1 MIANQLKNRS
11 FRSTLEYALEKEEA
25 EIIDSNMGGYN
36 PRQLAREFGAA
47 RRMRPNFQ
55 RACGH
60 IILSLPHREASHPQ
74 GEYHE
79 HLDDE
84 KYALI
89 ARRWLKEMEFL
100 GDGLHKSQYVIARH
114 QDTKHEHIHI
124 IASRIRMDGS
134 VVPDSWDY
142 RRSEV
147 VVRQL
152 EQEFGLEPT
161 RCSNERV
168 AEKVKQ
174 KHGIKTTVGERSAQ
188 TKKQKHHFSGK
199 PPVKQLLADAIDE
212 ATFDQPTVTELIAR
226 LQKLHINVHPSFS
239 TKGKFKNAIAFSMN
253 GVKMAGWKLGKAY
266 SFPGLLQRKGV
277 DYNSERDIPA
287 LRAAHDGQ
295 LVKLPVK
302 SVSPYSRTDDKP
314 TLLDENSQP
323 GVEDNKTFGTTNQQ
337 QFEDNETK
345 TTQENNQQLYGDNQ
359 SRHNELKTTAIFNQH
374 KSEDKQPNTT
384 QEINLIQQEYV
395 NKITPTI
402 RQFWEINNRPKSIKG
417 NHYSITLEE
426 GILRLK
432 RRMGEKIADIPTDNS
447 TAPQGFDLNE
457 SDVERFLELQRLIN
471 NYKSQ
476 TKRSYSKGLER

>member
-1 MIANQLKNRS
+1 VIANQSKNRS
-11 FRSTLEYALEKEEA
+11 FRSTLEYVLEKEEA
-25 EIIDSNMGGYN
+25 FIIDSNMGGYN

-60 IILSLPHREASHPQ
+60 IMLSLPHREASHPQ
-74 GEYHE
+74 GECHE

-89 ARRWLKEMEFL
+89 ARRWLKEMQFL

-114 QDTKHEHIHI
+114 QDTNHEHVHI

-174 KHGIKTTVGERSAQ
+174 KHGIETTVGERSAQ

-226 LQKLHINVHPSFS
+226 LQKQDINVHPSFS

-277 DYNSERDIPA
+277 DYNLERDIPA
-287 LRAAHDGQ
+287 LRAARDGQ
-295 LVKLPVK
+295 LVKLPAK
-302 SVSPYSRTDDKP
+302 SVSPHSMSDDKP
-314 TLLDENSQP
+314 TLLDENSQL
-323 GVEDNKTFGTTNQQ
+323 GVEN
-337 QFEDNETK
+337 
-345 TTQENNQQLYGDNQ
+345 
-359 SRHNELKTTAIFNQH
+359 NELKTTAITNQH
-374 KSEDKQPNTT
+374 KSEDKQPNAKR
-384 QEINLIQQEYV
+384 EINLIQQEYV

-402 RQFWEINNRPKSIKG
+402 RQFWEINKRPKSIKG

-426 GILRLK
+426 GILTLK
-432 RRMGEKIADIPTDNS
+432 RKSGEKIADIPTSNS

-457 SDVERFLELQRLIN
+457 SDIERFLELQRLIN
-471 NYKSQ
+471 NYFSQ
-476 TKRSYSKGLER
+476 TKRSSYSKGLER

>member
-89 ARRWLKEMEFL
+89 ARRWLKEMQFL

-114 QDTKHEHIHI
+114 QDTNHEHIHI

-174 KHGIKTTVGERSAQ
+174 KHGIETTVGERSAQ

-212 ATFDQPTVTELIAR
+212 ATNDQPTVTELIAR
-226 LQKLHINVHPSFS
+226 LQQQDITVYPSFS
-239 TKGKFKNAIAFSMN
+239 TQGKFKEAIAFSMN

-266 SFPGLLQRKGV
+266 SFPGLLQRRGV
-277 DYNSERDIPA
+277 DYNLERDIPA
-287 LRAAHDGQ
+287 LRAARDGQ
-295 LVKLPVK
+295 LVKL
-302 SVSPYSRTDDKP
+302 SVLPHDKTDNSSSFSSN
-314 TLLDENSQP
+314 LDENNQP
-323 GVEDNKTFGTTNQQ
+323 SPKDKEPNTPQEPNQQ
-337 QFEDNETK
+337 QVIDNELN
-345 TTQENNQQLYGDNQ
+345 TTQENN
-359 SRHNELKTTAIFNQH
+359 
-374 KSEDKQPNTT
+374 
-384 QEINLIQQEYV
+384 LIQQKYAAR
-395 NKITPTI
+395 IAPTI
-402 RQFWEINNRPKSIKG
+402 RQFWVLNKQPQCIKG
-417 NHYSITLEE
+417 KHYSIKLEE
-426 GILRLK
+426 GILTLTRK
-432 RRMGEKIADIPTDNS
+432 NGKKIASISTDNS
-447 TAPQGFDLNE
+447 TPPQGFDLNE
-457 SDVERFLELQRLIN
+457 SDVQRFLELQRILN
-471 NYKSQ
+471 NHIELQNIQKN
-476 TKRSYSKGLER
+476 RGLER

>member
-1 MIANQLKNRS
+1 MIANQMKNRS

-89 ARRWLKEMEFL
+89 ARRWLKEMQFL

-114 QDTKHEHIHI
+114 QDTKHEHVHI

-152 EQEFGLEPT
+152 EQEFGLERT

-174 KHGIKTTVGERSAQ
+174 KHGIETTVGERSAQ

-212 ATFDQPTVTELIAR
+212 ATSDQPTVTELIAR
-226 LQKLHINVHPSFS
+226 LQQQDITVHPSFS
-239 TKGKFKNAIAFSMN
+239 TKGKFKEAVAFSMN

-266 SFPGLLQRKGV
+266 SFPGLQKKRGV
-277 DYNSERDIPA
+277 DYNLERDMPA
-287 LRAAHDGQ
+287 LRAAQDGE
-295 LVKLPVK
+295 LVRLPV
-302 SVSPYSRTDDKP
+302 RTRKHKDDEIDD
-314 TLLDENSQP
+314 LEQSSQ
-323 GVEDNKTFGTTNQQ
+323 K
-337 QFEDNETK
+337 
-345 TTQENNQQLYGDNQ
+345 
-359 SRHNELKTTAIFNQH
+359 RHNAN
-374 KSEDKQPNTT
+374 
-384 QEINLIQQEYV
+384 QEINLIQKEY
-395 NKITPTI
+395 IARIAHTI
-402 RQFWEINNRPKSIKG
+402 RQFWEIKNTTKPIEGNYYNIK
-417 NHYSITLEE
+417 LEE
-426 GILRLK
+426 GILMLTRK
-432 RRMGEKIADIPTDNS
+432 SGEKLAAIPLDRTLGVLSFN
-447 TAPQGFDLNE
+447 LNQ
-457 SDVERFLELQRLIN
+457 SDVERFLELQRILERH
-471 NYKSQ
+471 KSQ
-476 TKRSYSKGLER
+476 TKPTLSQELER

>member
-1 MIANQLKNRS
+1 MIANQSKNRS
-11 FRSTLEYALEKEEA
+11 FRSTLEYTLEKEEA
-25 EIIDSNMGGYN
+25 FIIDSNMGGYN

-79 HLDDE
+79 HLDDD

-89 ARRWLKEMEFL
+89 ARRWLKEMQFL

-114 QDTKHEHIHI
+114 QDTNHEHIHI

-168 AEKVKQ
+168 AQKVKQ
-174 KHGIKTTVGERSAQ
+174 KHGIETTVGERSAQ

-199 PPVKQLLADAIDE
+199 PPVKKLLADAIDE

-239 TKGKFKNAIAFSMN
+239 TRGKFKNAIAFSMN

-287 LRAAHDGQ
+287 LRASRDGQ
-295 LVKLPVK
+295 LVQLPAK
-302 SVSPYSRTDDKP
+302 SVSPHSISDDKP
-314 TLLDENSQP
+314 TLVDENSQL
-323 GVEDNKTFGTTNQQ
+323 GVEN
-337 QFEDNETK
+337 
-345 TTQENNQQLYGDNQ
+345 
-359 SRHNELKTTAIFNQH
+359 NELKTTAITNLQLR
-374 KSEDKQPNTT
+374 EDKQQNAT
-384 QEINLIQQEYV
+384 QEINLIQQKYV

-402 RQFWEINNRPKSIKG
+402 RQFWENNKRPKSIKG

-432 RRMGEKIADIPTDNS
+432 RKSGEKIADIPAGQQYNT
-447 TAPQGFDLNE
+447 T
-457 SDVERFLELQRLIN
+457 RI
-471 NYKSQ
+471 
-476 TKRSYSKGLER
+476 

>member
-1 MIANQLKNRS
+1 MIANQSKNRS
-11 FRSTLEYALEKEEA
+11 FRSTLEYVLEKEEA
-25 EIIDSNMGGYN
+25 FIIDSNMGGYN

-79 HLDDE
+79 YLDDE

-100 GDGLHKSQYVIARH
+100 GDNLHKSQYVIARH
-114 QDTKHEHIHI
+114 QDTKHEHVHI

-174 KHGIKTTVGERSAQ
+174 KHGIETTVGERSAQ

-212 ATFDQPTVTELIAR
+212 AAFDQPTVTELIAR
-226 LQKLHINVHPSFS
+226 LQQQDINVHPSFS
-239 TKGKFKNAIAFSMN
+239 TRGKFKEAIAFSMN
-253 GVKMAGWKLGKAY
+253 GLKMAGWKLGKAY

-277 DYNSERDIPA
+277 DYNCLRDIPA
-287 LRAAHDGQ
+287 LRAARDGQ

-302 SVSPYSRTDDKP
+302 SVSSHSRTDDKP
-314 TLLDENSQP
+314 TLLDDNSQP
-323 GVEDNKTFGTTNQQ
+323 KVEDKEPFATTNQQ
-337 QFEDNETK
+337 QFEDNKIK
-345 TTQENNQQLYGDNQ
+345 TTQKNNQQLYGD
-359 SRHNELKTTAIFNQH
+359 NELKTTAIFNQQQF
-374 KSEDKQPNTT
+374 EDNELNDSIET
-384 QEINLIQQEYV
+384 NLIQQEYV

-402 RQFWEINNRPKSIKG
+402 RQFWEINKRPKSIKG

-426 GILRLK
+426 GILRLE
-432 RRMGEKIADIPTDNS
+432 RRSGEKIADIPTDNS
-447 TAPQGFDLNE
+447 TPPQGFDLNE
-457 SDVERFLELQRLIN
+457 SDIERFLELQRLIN
-471 NYKSQ
+471 NHKSQ
-476 TKRSYSKGLER
+476 KQRSYSKGLER

>member
-212 ATFDQPTVTELIAR
+212 ATSDQPTVTELIAR

-287 LRAAHDGQ
+287 LRAARDGQ
-295 LVKLPVK
+295 LVKLPAK
-302 SVSPYSRTDDKP
+302 SVSSQSMTDDKP

-323 GVEDNKTFGTTNQQ
+323 RV
-337 QFEDNETK
+337 
-345 TTQENNQQLYGDNQ
+345 
-359 SRHNELKTTAIFNQH
+359 
-374 KSEDKQPNTT
+374 EDKQPNAT
-384 QEINLIQQEYV
+384 QEINLTQQEYV

-447 TAPQGFDLNE
+447 TTPQGFDLNE

-476 TKRSYSKGLER
+476 KQRSYSKGLER

>member
-1 MIANQLKNRS
+1 MKNRS

-25 EIIDSNMGGYN
+25 FIIDSNMGGYN

-89 ARRWLKEMEFL
+89 ARRWLKEMQFL

-114 QDTKHEHIHI
+114 QDTNHEHIHI

-199 PPVKQLLADAIDE
+199 PPVKQLLADTIDE
-212 ATFDQPTVTELIAR
+212 ATSDQPTFTELIAR
-226 LQKLHINVHPSFS
+226 LQQQDITVHPSFS
-239 TKGKFKNAIAFSMN
+239 TRGKFKEAIAFSMN

-287 LRAAHDGQ
+287 LRAARDGQ

-302 SVSPYSRTDDKP
+302 SVSSHSRTDDKP

-323 GVEDNKTFGTTNQQ
+323 GVEDNELFATTNQK
-337 QFEDNETK
+337 QFEDNEI
-345 TTQENNQQLYGDNQ
+345 
-359 SRHNELKTTAIFNQH
+359 KTTAIFNQQQF
-374 KSEDKQPNTT
+374 EDKQPTT
-384 QEINLIQQEYV
+384 TEEFNQQQFEHNESNIQKENIYYQQEYV

-402 RQFWEINNRPKSIKG
+402 RQFWEINKRPKSIKG
-417 NHYSITLEE
+417 NHYSIKLEE
-426 GILRLK
+426 GILRLE
-432 RRMGEKIADIPTDNS
+432 RRSGEKIADIPTDNS
-447 TAPQGFDLNE
+447 TPPQGFNLNE
-457 SDVERFLELQRLIN
+457 SDVERFLELQRLLN
-471 NYKSQ
+471 NHKSQ

>member
-1 MIANQLKNRS
+1 MIANQMKNRS
-11 FRSTLEYALEKEEA
+11 FRSTLEYALEKEDYV
-25 EIIDSNMGGYN
+25 IIDSNMGGYN

-287 LRAAHDGQ
+287 LRSARDGQ

-302 SVSPYSRTDDKP
+302 SVSPYSITDDKP
-314 TLLDENSQP
+314 TFIDENSQP
-323 GVEDNKTFGTTNQQ
+323 RVED
-337 QFEDNETK
+337 
-345 TTQENNQQLYGDNQ
+345 
-359 SRHNELKTTAIFNQH
+359 NELKTTAITNQH
-374 KSEDKQPNTT
+374 KSEDKQPNAT

-402 RQFWEINNRPKSIKG
+402 RQFWEINKRPKSIKG

-426 GILRLK
+426 GILTLK

-447 TAPQGFDLNE
+447 TTPQGFNLNE
-457 SDVERFLELQRLIN
+457 SDVERFLELQRILN
-471 NYKSQ
+471 NQHERQNIQKNQ
-476 TKRSYSKGLER
+476 GLER

>member
-25 EIIDSNMGGYN
+25 FIIDSNMGGYN
-36 PRQLAREFGAA
+36 PRQLAKEFGAA

-60 IILSLPHREASHPQ
+60 IILSLPHREASHPM

-89 ARRWLKEMEFL
+89 ARRWLKEMQFL

-114 QDTKHEHIHI
+114 QDTDHEHIHI

-168 AEKVKQ
+168 AQKVKQ
-174 KHGIKTTVGERSAQ
+174 KHGIETTVGERSAQ

-226 LQKLHINVHPSFS
+226 LQQQDITVHPSFS
-239 TKGKFKNAIAFSMN
+239 TKGKFKEAIAFSMN

-287 LRAAHDGQ
+287 LKAARDGQ
-295 LVKLPVK
+295 LVKLPVQVHD
-302 SVSPYSRTDDKP
+302 SSDDSSSN
-314 TLLDENSQP
+314 LNEN
-323 GVEDNKTFGTTNQQ
+323 NQQ
-337 QFEDNETK
+337 QILDKEPNA
-345 TTQENNQQLYGDNQ
+345 TQENN
-359 SRHNELKTTAIFNQH
+359 F
-374 KSEDKQPNTT
+374 
-384 QEINLIQQEYV
+384 IQQEYAAE
-395 NKITPTI
+395 IAPTI
-402 RQFWEINNRPKSIKG
+402 RQFWVLNKQPQCIKG
-417 NHYSITLEE
+417 KHYSIKLEE
-426 GILRLK
+426 GILTLTRK
-432 RRMGEKIADIPTDNS
+432 NGKKIADIPTDHS
-447 TAPQGFDLNE
+447 TPPQGFDLNE
-457 SDVERFLELQRLIN
+457 SDIERFLELQRLIN
-471 NYKSQ
+471 NHKSQ
-476 TKRSYSKGLER
+476 TKHSYSKGLER

>member
-1 MIANQLKNRS
+1 MKNRS

-89 ARRWLKEMEFL
+89 ARRWLKEMQFL

-114 QDTKHEHIHI
+114 QDTKHEHVHI

-152 EQEFGLEPT
+152 EQEFGLERT

-174 KHGIKTTVGERSAQ
+174 KHGIETTVGERSAQ

-212 ATFDQPTVTELIAR
+212 ATSDQPTVTELIAR
-226 LQKLHINVHPSFS
+226 LQQQDITVHPSFS
-239 TKGKFKNAIAFSMN
+239 TKGKFKEAVAFSMN

-287 LRAAHDGQ
+287 LRAAQDGQ

-302 SVSPYSRTDDKP
+302 SVSLYSITDDKP
-314 TLLDENSQP
+314 TFIDENSQP
-323 GVEDNKTFGTTNQQ
+323 RVEDNK
-337 QFEDNETK
+337 
-345 TTQENNQQLYGDNQ
+345 
-359 SRHNELKTTAIFNQH
+359 LKTTAISNQH
-374 KSEDKQPNTT
+374 LCEDKQPNAT
-384 QEINLIQQEYV
+384 QEINLTQQEYV

-402 RQFWEINNRPKSIKG
+402 RQFWEINKYPKSIKG
-417 NHYSITLEE
+417 NHYSIKLEE
-426 GILRLK
+426 GILRLE
-432 RRMGEKIADIPTDNS
+432 RRTGEKIADIPTDNS
-447 TAPQGFDLNE
+447 TTPQGFDLNE

-471 NYKSQ
+471 NHKSQ
-476 TKRSYSKGLER
+476 KQRSYSKGLER

>member
-1 MIANQLKNRS
+1 A
-11 FRSTLEYALEKEEA
+11 F
-25 EIIDSNMGGYN
+25 IIDSNMGGYN
-36 PRQLAREFGAA
+36 PRQLAKEFGAA

-79 HLDDE
+79 HLDDD

-89 ARRWLKEMEFL
+89 ARRWLKEMQFL

-114 QDTKHEHIHI
+114 QDTDHEHIHI

-161 RCSNERV
+161 PCSNERV
-168 AEKVKQ
+168 AQKVKQ
-174 KHGIKTTVGERSAQ
+174 KLNIETTVGERSAQ

-212 ATFDQPTVTELIAR
+212 ATNDQPTVTSLIAR
-226 LQKLHINVHPSFS
+226 LQKLHITVYPSFS
-239 TKGKFKNAIAFSMN
+239 TKGKFKEAIREASPPAIAFSMN

-266 SFPGLLQRKGV
+266 SFPGLLQRRGV
-277 DYNSERDIPA
+277 DYNLERDIPA
-287 LRAAHDGQ
+287 LRTARDGQ
-295 LVKLPVK
+295 LVKLPVY
-302 SVSPYSRTDDKP
+302 SVPLHSKTDDKP

-323 GVEDNKTFGTTNQQ
+323 SV
-337 QFEDNETK
+337 
-345 TTQENNQQLYGDNQ
+345 
-359 SRHNELKTTAIFNQH
+359 
-374 KSEDKQPNTT
+374 EDKQPKTIQETNLQLVEDNELNAT
-384 QEINLIQQEYV
+384 QETNLIQQEYAAR
-395 NKITPTI
+395 IAPTI
-402 RQFWEINNRPKSIKG
+402 RQFWEINKRPKCIKGKYYSIK
-417 NHYSITLEE
+417 LEE
-426 GILRLK
+426 GILRLE
-432 RRMGEKIADIPTDNS
+432 RQSGEKIADIPTDNS
-447 TAPQGFDLNE
+447 TPPQGFDLNE
-457 SDVERFLELQRLIN
+457 SDIERFVKLQRLIN
-471 NYKSQ
+471 NQKSQ
-476 TKRSYSKGLER
+476 TKREYSKGLER

>member
-1 MIANQLKNRS
+1 MQ
-11 FRSTLEYALEKEEA
+11 
-25 EIIDSNMGGYN
+25 
-36 PRQLAREFGAA
+36 
-47 RRMRPNFQ
+47 
-55 RACGH
+55 
-60 IILSLPHREASHPQ
+60 
-74 GEYHE
+74 
-79 HLDDE
+79 
-84 KYALI
+84 
-89 ARRWLKEMEFL
+89 FL

-174 KHGIKTTVGERSAQ
+174 KHGIETTVGERSAQ

-212 ATFDQPTVTELIAR
+212 ATSDQPTVTELIAR

-239 TKGKFKNAIAFSMN
+239 TKGKFKEAVAFSMN

-287 LRAAHDGQ
+287 LRAARDGQ
-295 LVKLPVK
+295 LVKLPVE
-302 SVSPYSRTDDKP
+302 SVSSYSRTDDKP

-323 GVEDNKTFGTTNQQ
+323 RV
-337 QFEDNETK
+337 
-345 TTQENNQQLYGDNQ
+345 
-359 SRHNELKTTAIFNQH
+359 
-374 KSEDKQPNTT
+374 EDKQPNTT

-402 RQFWEINNRPKSIKG
+402 QQFWEINNRPKSIKG

>member
-89 ARRWLKEMEFL
+89 ARRWLKEMQFL

-212 ATFDQPTVTELIAR
+212 ATSDQPTVTELIAR

-287 LRAAHDGQ
+287 LRAARDGQ
-295 LVKLPVK
+295 LVKLPAK
-302 SVSPYSRTDDKP
+302 SVSSQSMTDDKP

-323 GVEDNKTFGTTNQQ
+323 RV
-337 QFEDNETK
+337 
-345 TTQENNQQLYGDNQ
+345 
-359 SRHNELKTTAIFNQH
+359 
-374 KSEDKQPNTT
+374 EDKQPNAT
-384 QEINLIQQEYV
+384 QEINLTQQEYV

-417 NHYSITLEE
+417 NHYSIKLEE

-432 RRMGEKIADIPTDNS
+432 RRSGEKIADIPTDNS
-447 TAPQGFDLNE
+447 TTPQGFDLNE

-476 TKRSYSKGLER
+476 KQRSYSKGLER

>member
-1 MIANQLKNRS
+1 VIANQLKNRS

-25 EIIDSNMGGYN
+25 FIIDSNMGGYN

-60 IILSLPHREASHPQ
+60 IILSLPHREPSHLQ

-79 HLDDE
+79 HLSDE

-89 ARRWLKEMEFL
+89 ARRWLKEMQFL

-174 KHGIKTTVGERSAQ
+174 KHGIETTVGERSAQ

-253 GVKMAGWKLGKAY
+253 EVKIAGWKLGKAY
-266 SFPGLLQRKGV
+266 SFPGLLQRRGV

-287 LRAAHDGQ
+287 LRAAQDGQ

-302 SVSPYSRTDDKP
+302 SVSPHSTTDDKP
-314 TLLDENSQP
+314 TFIDENSQP
-323 GVEDNKTFGTTNQQ
+323 KVEDKEPLATTNQQ
-337 QFEDNETK
+337 QFEDNELR
-345 TTQENNQQLYGDNQ
+345 TTPIINQQQFED
-359 SRHNELKTTAIFNQH
+359 NELNNKRET
-374 KSEDKQPNTT
+374 
-384 QEINLIQQEYV
+384 NLIQQEYV

-402 RQFWEINNRPKSIKG
+402 RQFWEINKRPKSIKG
-417 NHYSITLEE
+417 NHYSIKLEE
-426 GILRLK
+426 GILRLE
-432 RRMGEKIADIPTDNS
+432 RRTGEKIADIPTDNS
-447 TAPQGFDLNE
+447 TTPQGFDLNE

-471 NYKSQ
+471 NHKSQ
-476 TKRSYSKGLER
+476 KQRSYSKGLER

>member
-1 MIANQLKNRS
+1 MIANQSKNRS
-11 FRSTLEYALEKEEA
+11 FRSTLEYVLEKEEA
-25 EIIDSNMGGYN
+25 FIIDSNMGGYN

-60 IILSLPHREASHPQ
+60 IMLSLPHREASHPQ
-74 GEYHE
+74 GECHE

-89 ARRWLKEMEFL
+89 ARRWLKEMQFL

-114 QDTKHEHIHI
+114 QDTNHEHVHI

-174 KHGIKTTVGERSAQ
+174 KHGIETTVGERSAQ

-239 TKGKFKNAIAFSMN
+239 TRGKFKNAIAFSMN

-277 DYNSERDIPA
+277 DYNCLRDIPA
-287 LRAAHDGQ
+287 LRASRDGQ

-302 SVSPYSRTDDKP
+302 SVSSHSMSDDKP
-314 TLLDENSQP
+314 TILDENSQP
-323 GVEDNKTFGTTNQQ
+323 GVEDNEPFATTNQQ
-337 QFEDNETK
+337 QFEDNEIK
-345 TTQENNQQLYGDNQ
+345 TTV
-359 SRHNELKTTAIFNQH
+359 IFNQQFC
-374 KSEDKQPNTT
+374 EDNESNIQKEN
-384 QEINLIQQEYV
+384 IYYQQEYV

-426 GILRLK
+426 GILTLK

-447 TAPQGFDLNE
+447 TTPQGFDLNE

-471 NYKSQ
+471 NHKSQ
-476 TKRSYSKGLER
+476 TQRSYSKGLER

>member
-168 AEKVKQ
+168 AQKVKQ
-174 KHGIKTTVGERSAQ
+174 KHGIEITVGERSAQ

-212 ATFDQPTVTELIAR
+212 ATSDQPTFTELIAR
-226 LQKLHINVHPSFS
+226 LQKQDINVHPSFS
-239 TKGKFKNAIAFSMN
+239 TQGKFKNAIAFSMN

-287 LRAAHDGQ
+287 LKAARDGQ
-295 LVKLPVK
+295 LVKLSVK
-302 SVSPYSRTDDKP
+302 SVSSHSRTDDKP
-314 TLLDENSQP
+314 TFIDENSQP
-323 GVEDNKTFGTTNQQ
+323 RVED
-337 QFEDNETK
+337 
-345 TTQENNQQLYGDNQ
+345 
-359 SRHNELKTTAIFNQH
+359 NELKTTAITNQH
-374 KSEDKQPNTT
+374 KSEDKQPNAKR
-384 QEINLIQQEYV
+384 EINLTQQEYV

-402 RQFWEINNRPKSIKG
+402 RQFWEINKRPKSIKG
-417 NHYSITLEE
+417 NHYSIKLEE
-426 GILRLK
+426 GILRLE
-432 RRMGEKIADIPTDNS
+432 RRTGEKIADIPTDNS
-447 TAPQGFDLNE
+447 TTPQGFDLNE

-471 NYKSQ
+471 NHKSQ
-476 TKRSYSKGLER
+476 KQRSYSKGLER